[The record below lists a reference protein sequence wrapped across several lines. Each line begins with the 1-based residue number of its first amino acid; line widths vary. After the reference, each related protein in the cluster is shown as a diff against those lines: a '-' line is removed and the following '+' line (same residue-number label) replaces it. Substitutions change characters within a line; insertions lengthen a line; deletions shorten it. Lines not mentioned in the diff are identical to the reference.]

1 MAVKRD
7 YYDVLGIDRNA
18 DEKTIKKP
26 IVNWPKNIIRIQTPV
41 MQMPQINL
49 KK

>member
-1 MAVKRD
+1 MADKRD
-7 YYDVLGIDRNA
+7 YYEVLGIDKNA
-18 DEKTIKKP
+18 SEQDIKKP

>member
-18 DEKTIKKP
+18 DEKTIKKAYRKLA
-26 IVNWPKNIIRIQTPV
+26 KNIIRIQTQV
-41 MQMPQINL
+41 MQMPQIDL